1 MDERIRELEAE
12 NAALRTSC
20 ENLAALYNESKASGK
35 AARRLAKEAMRANG
49 VVGAH
54 VILKG
59 SPKGLRLI
67 ICAPP
72 AENEEALGATI
83 ARHLKALCGDL
94 NAKPTA
100 EHVGESA
107 S

>member
-1 MDERIRELEAE
+1 MDERIKELEAE
-12 NAALRTSC
+12 VAALRTSL
-20 ENLAALYNESKASGK
+20 ENVCLLLEESKASGK
-35 AARRLAKEAMRANG
+35 AARRLAREAMRANG
-49 VVGAH
+49 VIGAH
-54 VILKG
+54 VVLKG
-59 SPKGLRLI
+59 GPKGLSLI

-100 EHVGESA
+100 EHVGESE